1 MTLTELSLVAIS
13 THKLSFKNALQAF
26 SQTLWSHGSIEMTT
40 SLWATLSPIAMNI
53 KPIRNST
60 LVQCICTLPS
70 IEIRKFT
77 SFWRNMNDFDMVSTS
92 YIHNVVMLWITGQKW
107 KRKKFDIFGRKFEH
121 KIPCKWVHNSIGFNF
136 VNNYSDLQR
145 LIHSI
150 DKFCWTCLFIEIW
163 MISKGA
169 CSLYL

>member
-13 THKLSFKNALQAF
+13 THKLSFKNCLASILTNTLITWIHWNDNF
-26 SQTLWSHGSIEMTT
+26 SLSYIE
-40 SLWATLSPIAMNI
+40 PDRHEH

-60 LVQCICTLPS
+60 LVQYIFTLPS

-92 YIHNVVMLWITGQKW
+92 YIYNVVMLWITGQKW

-121 KIPCKWVHNSIGFNF
+121 KIPCKWVHNSIGFSF